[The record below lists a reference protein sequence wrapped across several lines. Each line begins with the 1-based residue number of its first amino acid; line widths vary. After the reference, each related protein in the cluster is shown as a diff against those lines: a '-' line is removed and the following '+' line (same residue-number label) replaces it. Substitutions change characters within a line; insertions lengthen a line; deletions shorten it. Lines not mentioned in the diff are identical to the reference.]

1 MRFLIKHEIRGR
13 VRLHVKQHRMT
24 YEQAD
29 TLEWYLSSLSQVKK
43 AVVYEATCDVVIR
56 YEGSL
61 RKLLT
66 AAAAF
71 DYEKNKAPEDV
82 TAHSGRQSAA
92 EFKDKLITMTAARV
106 LRRAVLPAPVREVIT
121 AVKAVPFL
129 VKGVQAIL
137 HGKLEVAVLDA
148 AAIGVSIVRGD
159 YSTADSVI
167 YLLSIGEL
175 LEDWT
180 RKKSRDDLARVLAL
194 PAEKVW
200 MIADGQE
207 VLTEREKVAAGDHV
221 VVHMGSV
228 IPFDGTVVSGTG
240 MANQAS
246 MTGEALAVRKE
257 AGDSVFAGT
266 VLEEGE
272 ITIAVRNTSGES
284 RYENITRLIEESEKM
299 KSSVE
304 SRAEHLAD
312 RLVPYCFA
320 GTALTYLLS
329 GNAMRALSVLMVD
342 YSCALKLAMPVA
354 VISAMRTAAE
364 QHITVKGGRFMEE
377 LAQADTIVFDKTGTL
392 TKANPRVA
400 QVVPFDGEDESVMLM
415 IAACMEEHFPHS
427 MAKAVVEAAEERSIL
442 HDEMHTKVNYLV
454 AHGIATTIDGK
465 RACIGS
471 RHFIFEDE
479 GAVIPESEQEKFA
492 ALPDSFSHLYLSIDG
507 RLKAVICIEDP
518 VRQEAASVISDLRD
532 AGFTNIVMMTGDNK
546 HIAERI
552 AGITGVDRFYA
563 EVLPE
568 DKAGFVEQERAAG
581 HTVVMVG
588 DGINDSPALSAADV
602 GIAISDGAEIARE
615 IADITV
621 SGGDISDIVIARR
634 ISASLIKRINFNYRF
649 IVSFN
654 TALIVLGVLGIISPT
669 TSALLH
675 NGSTLAIGLKS
686 LTNVEY

>member
-121 AVKAVPFL
+121 AAKAVPFL
-129 VKGVQAIL
+129 VKGVQALL

-427 MAKAVVEAAEERSIL
+427 MAKAVVEAAEERNIL

-518 VRQEAASVISDLRD
+518 VRQEAAGVISDLRD

-621 SGGDISDIVIARR
+621 SGGDISDIVTARR

-669 TSALLH
+669 ASALLH